1 MHMSLM
7 ATTIKTRVGSINC
20 AGLRTDQI
28 KRNIIFNLAKQN
40 KIDILLLQETNLR
53 SHEEKK
59 IKREWGRGPCI
70 FSSSYNDHP
79 ASGVAILCSS
89 HEFKILTLFLMQK
102 KKYYQQISQSEG
114 TKYTLLMCI
123 YPHHPPSPHS
133 SLQLQNYMLLC
144 KASIPL
150 LLGVISTLLKM

>member
-1 MHMSLM
+1 MQFLQRKKKYRWFGEIGGYSL
-7 ATTIKTRVGSINC
+7 TLTRVGSINC

-89 HEFKILTLFLMQK
+89 HDFKILNPIFDAEGKILSTDISIRGDKIHFVNVHLPSSPTLSTFQPAITELHAVMQR
-102 KKYYQQISQSEG
+102 S
-114 TKYTLLMCI
+114 
-123 YPHHPPSPHS
+123 
-133 SLQLQNYMLLC
+133 
-144 KASIPL
+144 
-150 LLGVISTLLKM
+150 